1 MTGNRTREIRPSGIA
16 GGPPGNVVSDQY
28 ARAWFLPDPPSRG
41 RNEGPKPVADL
52 RSERFVSPIYGQ
64 LPGFADHVF
73 KVSTAERIDVTAGR
87 KKE

>member
-1 MTGNRTREIRPSGIA
+1 MAKGQKPIEG
-16 GGPPGNVVSDQY
+16 
-28 ARAWFLPDPPSRG
+28 L
-41 RNEGPKPVADL
+41 RN
-52 RSERFVSPIYGQ
+52 ERFVSPIYGQ

>member
-1 MTGNRTREIRPSGIA
+1 MQSKKPAPI
-16 GGPPGNVVSDQY
+16 
-28 ARAWFLPDPPSRG
+28 LLSRMAEG
-41 RNEGPKPVADL
+41 QKPIEGLRN
-52 RSERFVSPIYGQ
+52 ERFVSPIYGQ